1 MRQTLCVY
9 SNFTQY
15 VTQFS
20 VYTIPMLNF
29 SSQNLFYSFLFSRT
43 ALPTSALLSSAWQ
56 GFFCLLGLFLFCFL
70 GVHLLI
76 LACVGWKY
84 KPIFIKKPLTQNKD
98 VSAQESKNE
107 SKNGENKAPTQT
119 AQEPIYYIVER
130 KAKDKNGRYGKPKQ
144 IHFK

>member
-1 MRQTLCVY
+1 MRQTPCIY

-20 VYTIPMLNF
+20 VYTILMLHF
-29 SSQNLFYSFLFSRT
+29 SSQNLFYTFLSSRVV
-43 ALPTSALLSSAWQ
+43 LPINALLSNAWL
-56 GFFCLLGLFLFCFL
+56 GFFCLIGLFLFCFL

-76 LACVGWKY
+76 LAHVGWKY
-84 KPIFIKKPLTQNKD
+84 KPLFIQKTPN
-98 VSAQESKNE
+98 KNE
-107 SKNGENKAPTQT
+107 KTSTQEEKKSENKAPTQT

-130 KAKDKNGRYGKPKQ
+130 KSKDKNGRYGKPKQ